1 MPHLINSQTQPNNS
15 HRLLFWLA
23 QKWAAKR
30 VTNKKNSESGL
41 SLLEVLIGILIISVV
56 VVASTPALLLGVAT
70 RVQARRAEEAS
81 NIANQQIEQIQ
92 LLLDRGAYDNSDLPP
107 QLAGIN
113 DTIQQLSDP
122 STIPN
127 SFCNSC
133 KNFTEV
139 SNANQL
145 FKVQPKK
152 LNSNEFNSDEYYLV
166 QVFRSPGVS
175 AVINQQSR
183 VVTFNVSARV
193 YFRSAES
200 QINNLG
206 IDKAPLTLTTAD
218 GQARTLPLAVLNVQL
233 SRSDRDGSLN
243 DYRNLL
249 TP

>member
-1 MPHLINSQTQPNNS
+1 MPHLINSQTQRNNS

-56 VVASTPALLLGVAT
+56 VVASTPALILGVAT

-92 LLLDRGAYDNSDLPP
+92 LLLDRGEYNNSDLPP
-107 QLAGIN
+107 QLASIN
-113 DTIQQLSDP
+113 DTIQQLSNP

-152 LNSNEFNSDEYYLV
+152 LNSNQFSSDEYYLV
-166 QVFRSPGVS
+166 QVFRSPGVPS
-175 AVINQQSR
+175 GQDPVN
-183 VVTFNVSARV
+183 TFNVSVRV
-193 YFRSAES
+193 YYKSAES
-200 QINNLG
+200 QVNNLG

-218 GQARTLPLAVLNVQL
+218 GQAQTLPLAVLNVQL